1 MRKGISPERKINMYK
16 ENLERFL
23 ATQLKH
29 MRILHSDKDCLYR
42 LYNQAF
48 GACLFINDSLYAAG
62 GKVEDEWLVELW
74 QNFEDKVRKEF
85 KLDV

>member
-1 MRKGISPERKINMYK
+1 MYK

-23 ATQLKH
+23 ATQLAS
-29 MRILHSDKDCLYR
+29 MRRLPTSKDCLYR

-48 GACLFINDSLYAAG
+48 GACSFVNDSLYHDAG
-62 GKVEDEWLVELW
+62 NEVECEHLMELEWLTELW
-74 QNFEDKVRKEF
+74 HDFQDKVRKEF

>member
-1 MRKGISPERKINMYK
+1 MYK

-23 ATQLKH
+23 ASQLTS
-29 MRILHSDKDCLYR
+29 MRNLRNNKDCLYR

-48 GACLFINDSLYAAG
+48 GACSFVDDSLYYDAG
-62 GKVEDEWLVELW
+62 GEVENKWLVELW
-74 QNFEDKVRKEF
+74 QNFEDKVCKEF

>member
-1 MRKGISPERKINMYK
+1 MYK

-23 ATQLKH
+23 ASQLAS
-29 MRILHSDKDCLYR
+29 MRRLRYNKDCLYR

-48 GACLFINDSLYAAG
+48 GACSFVNDSLYYDPEG
-62 GKVEDEWLVELW
+62 EDECEYLMELEWLTELW
-74 QNFEDKVRKEF
+74 QDFQDKVRIEF

>member
-1 MRKGISPERKINMYK
+1 MYK

-23 ATQLKH
+23 ATQLAS
-29 MRILHSDKDCLYR
+29 MRRLPTSKDCLYR

-48 GACLFINDSLYAAG
+48 GACSFVNDSLYYDPEG
-62 GKVEDEWLVELW
+62 EDECEYLMELEWLTELW
-74 QNFEDKVRKEF
+74 QDFQDKVRKEF

>member
-1 MRKGISPERKINMYK
+1 MYK

-23 ATQLKH
+23 ASQFTN
-29 MRILHSDKDCLYR
+29 MRNLHNDKDCLYR

-48 GACLFINDSLYAAG
+48 GACSFVNDSLYHDTG
-62 GKVEDEWLVELW
+62 NEVECEYLMELEWLVELW
-74 QNFEDKVRKEF
+74 HDFQDKVRKEF

>member
-1 MRKGISPERKINMYK
+1 MGHKPGKEVNMYK

-23 ATQLKH
+23 ASQLTS
-29 MRILHSDKDCLYR
+29 MRNLRYNKDCLYR
-42 LYNQAF
+42 IYNQAF
-48 GACLFINDSLYAAG
+48 GACSFVDDSLYAAG
-62 GKVEDEWLVELW
+62 GEIEDEWLVELW

>member
-1 MRKGISPERKINMYK
+1 MYK

-23 ATQLKH
+23 ATQLFY
-29 MRILHSDKDCLYR
+29 MRNLHNDRDCLYR

-48 GACLFINDSLYAAG
+48 GACSFVNDSLYYDAECE
-62 GKVEDEWLVELW
+62 VEDEWLVELW
-74 QNFEDKVRKEF
+74 QDFQDKVRKEF

>member
-1 MRKGISPERKINMYK
+1 MYK

-23 ATQLKH
+23 DTQLFY
-29 MRILHSDKDCLYR
+29 MRNLRNDKDCLYR
-42 LYNQAF
+42 LYNQTF
-48 GACLFINDSLYAAG
+48 GACSFVNDSLYYDAG
-62 GKVEDEWLVELW
+62 GEVEDEWLVELW

>member
-1 MRKGISPERKINMYK
+1 MYK

-23 ATQLKH
+23 ASQFTR
-29 MRILHSDKDCLYR
+29 MRNLHNDRDCLYR

-48 GACLFINDSLYAAG
+48 GACSFVNDSLYYDVGNEA
-62 GKVEDEWLVELW
+62 ECEYLMELEWLVELW
-74 QNFEDKVRKEF
+74 HDFQDKVRKEF